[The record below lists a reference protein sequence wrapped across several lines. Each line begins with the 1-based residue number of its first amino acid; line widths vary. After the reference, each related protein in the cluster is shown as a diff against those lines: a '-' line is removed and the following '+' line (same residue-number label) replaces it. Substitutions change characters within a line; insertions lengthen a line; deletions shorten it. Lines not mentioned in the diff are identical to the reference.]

1 MPRNGGRIGPTASFT
16 SGGVWTIQEQYQK
29 RIDNTWRLP
38 SPIIS
43 ISNTSKPLAYSSN
56 GLQLYIPV
64 NAWSVYQ
71 NLPTYLT
78 GLVTTTSI
86 NEAASITI
94 NVSVAATTAYLL
106 RNASGWDPVDLTGWT
121 LVESGKSYISAYSEI
136 QVYSKTLQPGSY
148 SFDNYSA
155 MYMFASGAV
164 IA

>member
-1 MPRNGGRIGPTASFT
+1 MPRNGGRIGPTASFS
-16 SGGVWTIQEQYQK
+16 SGGVWDIREQYQK

-64 NAWSVYQ
+64 NTWSVYQ

-86 NEAASITI
+86 NEASNITI
-94 NVSVAATTAYLL
+94 NISVAETTAYLL
-106 RNASGWDPVDLTGWT
+106 RDATGWADVDLTGWT
-121 LVESGKSYISAYSEI
+121 LIESNKAYISSYSSI

-148 SFDNYSA
+148 SLDNYSA
-155 MYMFASGAV
+155 MYMFGSGAT